1 MQDNQTY
8 NLRAETFSL
17 FWLSLLF
24 QNPLEQVS
32 NVFKYYDEMLA
43 LVGLILAF
51 TYFIGKNYYISR
63 EYSNVVVIIFAFG
76 AVGLLSN
83 IVYRYQPVRYVI
95 IDLWVNMKFFL
106 TIFLGYYLSDRISL
120 DYIKKSGQFAGK
132 AGTLILFIFCLI
144 DRFIYPVGLS
154 EVRHGIMSL
163 RLFYSHPTY
172 LAGATVYLIALL
184 TAFYQR
190 ENVKYIVMDLV
201 MLVLTMR
208 SKAIVAAGVYCIL
221 IYYLGIRKKH
231 LKISTILL
239 GVCLIV
245 AAAWKQIYFYYIKF
259 AGHSARSIL
268 TMTSLKI
275 MKDYFPLG
283 TGFATYASD
292 SAFKNYSPV
301 YIKYGFLFES
311 EVSPASYFMNDTFW
325 PIIIAQTGF
334 IGILLYISVLLFLLK
349 KCFEM
354 ESYSIKFYIGSLF
367 IFCYLF
373 ISSTSEPAFN
383 NSIAIPLAILFGV
396 MLRLYDKYKNKM
408 IFPEEKNTENE
419 EQRN

>member
-208 SKAIVAAGVYCIL
+208 SKAVVAAGVYCIL

-231 LKISTILL
+231 LKI
-239 GVCLIV
+239 
-245 AAAWKQIYFYYIKF
+245 
-259 AGHSARSIL
+259 
-268 TMTSLKI
+268 
-275 MKDYFPLG
+275 
-283 TGFATYASD
+283 
-292 SAFKNYSPV
+292 
-301 YIKYGFLFES
+301 
-311 EVSPASYFMNDTFW
+311 
-325 PIIIAQTGF
+325 
-334 IGILLYISVLLFLLK
+334 
-349 KCFEM
+349 
-354 ESYSIKFYIGSLF
+354 
-367 IFCYLF
+367 
-373 ISSTSEPAFN
+373 
-383 NSIAIPLAILFGV
+383 
-396 MLRLYDKYKNKM
+396 
-408 IFPEEKNTENE
+408 
-419 EQRN
+419 